1 MDISKELKQNLHDP
15 ISKLIINSKL
25 KVPILGVKR
34 ETGSTSWH
42 DEKLREAQRYAF
54 GIPRWFTRFNFTSAI
69 NDVPFAYISWIKFT
83 VENSPNNNYIQGYI
97 GAQEWNDGPFIHRT
111 DNINPFCSLDYII
124 PSRSY
129 KSSIFNVILICINN

>member
-15 ISKLIINSKL
+15 ISKIIINSKL

-34 ETGSTSWH
+34 ETGSTMWH
-42 DEKLREAQRYAF
+42 NENLRERQRYAF
-54 GIPRWFTRFNFTSAI
+54 GIPRWFTRLNFTSAI

-83 VENSPNNNYIQGYI
+83 IEDAPTTNYIQGFI
-97 GAQEWNDGPFIHRT
+97 GAEEWTKGPFIHKM

-129 KSSIFNVILICINN
+129 NYSFMMLF